1 MPAVQGVRLVRVYR
15 LISIWGALV
24 RANCHWIL
32 SPMLTDKQVRSLKPE
47 PGRDYVKSDGRGA
60 RGEGVL
66 LLKVRENGTKEF
78 YYQWHVQGKKRQRK
92 LGTWPALSLAEAR
105 EKVRQ
110 QTPGSEGD
118 GSLAELIESYL
129 GKLDAEGAA
138 SAGNVR
144 WAMKKYVTGPWPH
157 LAKRAASEIEPGDIR
172 DILAKMIG
180 DGVTTYCNRV
190 RSSLHAAY
198 QHGLGQE
205 FNPRSYGSTS
215 VKFGLK
221 YNPVASIPVQE
232 DWERAGQRAL
242 SAKELAT
249 LWNLLP
255 EQLSLVTAELIKF
268 LIASG
273 GQRPEQLLGSDRRMF
288 QKDHFAIRSLKGVE
302 GERQIHLVPFNV
314 LSKACLARLE
324 PISGEAAYPFM
335 GRYENESI
343 NVQSLSRAVTKLYRR
358 HPDKFD
364 GPFTLRDI
372 RRTCKTL
379 MGVAG
384 ISKETRD
391 RIQGHAFNDVS
402 SKHYDRYD
410 YFKEKR
416 EGLRVWATW
425 LMKVAKVK
433 P

>member
-1 MPAVQGVRLVRVYR
+1 
-15 LISIWGALV
+15 
-24 RANCHWIL
+24 
-32 SPMLTDKQVRSLKPE
+32 MLTDKQVRSLKPE

-78 YYQWHVQGKKRQRK
+78 YYQWHVQGKKKQRK
-92 LGTWPALSLAEAR
+92 LGTWPALGLAEAR

-110 QTPGSEGD
+110 QSPSAEGD
-118 GSLAELIESYL
+118 GSLADLIDSYL
-129 GKLDAEGAA
+129 GKLDTEGAA

-144 WAMKKYVTGPWPH
+144 WAMGKYVTGPWPQ

-215 VKFGLK
+215 VRFGLK

-242 SAKELAT
+242 STEELAT

-288 QKDHFAIRSLKGVE
+288 QKDHYAIRSLKGVE

-324 PISGEAAYPFM
+324 PITGEAPYPFM
-335 GRYENESI
+335 GRYENDSI
-343 NVQSLSRAVTKLYRR
+343 NAQSLSRAVTKLYKR
-358 HPDKFD
+358 HVDKFD
-364 GPFTLRDI
+364 GPFTLRDL

-384 ISKETRD
+384 ISKDTRD

-416 EGLRVWATW
+416 EGLRAWATW
-425 LMKVAKVK
+425 LVKVAKVK